1 MQFLVNLTTNV
12 TCQLIVS
19 AICQLS
25 VIIIIIIIITIIII
39 IIIILAI
46 CQLTV
51 NSIQS
56 LC

>member
-12 TCQLIVS
+12 SCQLIFS
-19 AICQLS
+19 AICELS
-25 VIIIIIIIITIIII
+25 VIIII

>member
-12 TCQLIVS
+12 SCQLIFS
-19 AICQLS
+19 AICELS
-25 VIIIIIIIITIIII
+25 VIIIIIII